1 MADAGTRSVPWYA
14 HVMLLGAPVVYGLS
28 QWLPGWLGCSE
39 YTTAQSE
46 LCNTMESTLDLD
58 LLWVAGRI
66 GLFAMVL
73 SIVTVPLVSCP
84 RNKLQFSGVDWRAG
98 QGACSPPWS
107 LQGKRKQRSSSAPI
121 GPPCGSPCV
130 RPLLRCARLA

>member
-1 MADAGTRSVPWYA
+1 
-14 HVMLLGAPVVYGLS
+14 MLLGAPVVYGLS

-46 LCNTMESTLDLD
+46 LCNTMESALDLD

-73 SIVTVPLVSCP
+73 SIVTVPLAVIVYASALVKC
-84 RNKLQFSGVDWRAG
+84 RAASLPGPG
-98 QGACSPPWS
+98 Q
-107 LQGKRKQRSSSAPI
+107 
-121 GPPCGSPCV
+121 
-130 RPLLRCARLA
+130 